1 MLIPQFLMMK
11 NHSINLL
18 GNLFIALLGGLA
30 IAGCSAGGTVQTET
44 HPTSECAAVQSLAPS
59 EAGLQVTTLCID
71 IKDGA
76 TVRTTKR
83 FEVELAITDAE
94 QSKGLMFRTE
104 LADDKGMLF
113 PYETPIPL
121 SFWMKNTVIS
131 LDIIF
136 INEDGSIANI
146 ARDTVPYSL
155 DSVSS
160 INPAIA
166 VLELR
171 AGLSKELGIK
181 KGDIVR
187 WK

>member
-1 MLIPQFLMMK
+1 MPNRRFSMIGKISIIPFAG
-11 NHSINLL
+11 LL
-18 GNLFIALLGGLA
+18 ASLALA
-30 IAGCSAGGTVQTET
+30 SCSADGAAQSAAKLSSA
-44 HPTSECAAVQSLAPS
+44 SECTAGESLAPS
-59 EAGLQVTTLCID
+59 EAGLEVRTLCID
-71 IKDGA
+71 IKNDGA
-76 TVRTTKR
+76 TESTQR
-83 FEVELAITDAE
+83 FEVEMAITNAQ

-113 PYETPIPL
+113 PYQRPAPL

-146 ARDTVPYSL
+146 ARDTTPYSL

-171 AGLSKELGIK
+171 AGLSKELGIEA
-181 KGDIVR
+181 GDIVR
-187 WK
+187 W